1 MMTKDK
7 FKEVLQRELYQ
18 LVGKS
23 IEHADHS
30 EIYIALGA
38 VLKEIIGERW
48 SRRNKLY
55 NDNNVKRVYYLSME
69 FLTGKFTK
77 TNLEYLNLYNIV
89 KESLDEINICLEDI
103 IEEEVDPGLGNGGL
117 GRLAAAFLD
126 SMASLSMP
134 GQGYGLRYEKGLFK
148 QIIEEGKQ
156 IEEADNWLAKKN
168 IWEYKRENE
177 EYEVKLGGDI
187 VTTGFGEA
195 LEFTHVNY
203 QRVKALPYD
212 IPIVGYKNNCV
223 NTLRLWSGE
232 SYNGVSFN
240 DFARGSFNQS
250 YKDINMANTLTEF
263 LYPDDSTMEGKK
275 LRLKQEYFLVSAT
288 IQDIIYKYKHRGLP
302 LIELQDHIAIQINDT
317 HPVLAIPEL
326 MRILIDENRLE
337 WDIAWDITVKT
348 FGFTNH
354 TIMWE
359 AMEVWDIS
367 TYKEILPRIWM
378 ITEEINHRFKYY
390 LINDLDIS
398 SQEQLDQLSI
408 IKNDYIHMV
417 NLGIVGSHSVNGVA
431 KLHSKILKEN
441 TLRHLYEVYPERF
454 NNKTNGVVHRRWL
467 LNANSNLSL
476 MIEDLI
482 GDGFKKDPLQL
493 MELLKFTDNNE
504 VKSRLAAIKHENKVK
519 LAEHILQTHGIKLNP
534 HSIFDIQIKR
544 IHEYKRQLLNIL
556 HVMYLYDKLKD
567 NPNLDMLPRTFIF
580 AGKAAPGYYIAKEII
595 KLINSVANK
604 INNDFTIK
612 DKIKVIFYE
621 NYNVS
626 AAELLIPAADVSEQ
640 ISTAGK
646 EASGTGNM
654 KLMMNGAI
662 TLATLDGAN
671 LEIREEVGKE
681 NIITFGLTPEEV
693 QDYTNNGNYNAK
705 EIYHTD
711 KDIKHIM
718 DQLLNRR
725 YHTYYEEFHSLF
737 DILYKY
743 NDNYFI
749 LKDFHEYRKAQE
761 KINNLYKDRYKWG
774 EICLIN
780 IAHSGK
786 FSSDNT
792 IKKYAEEIW
801 NINSITKEENDGL
814 SSNQQ
819 EIRIQL

>member
-7 FKEVLQRELYQ
+7 FKEILQRELYQ

-23 IEHADHS
+23 IEQADHS

-48 SRRNKLY
+48 SRTNKLY
-55 NDNNVKRVYYLSME
+55 NDNNMKRVYYLSME

-126 SMASLSMP
+126 SMASLSLP
-134 GQGYGLRYEKGLFK
+134 GQGYGLLYEKGLFK

-156 IEEADNWLAKKN
+156 IEEADNWLAKRN

-212 IPIVGYKNNCV
+212 IPIVGYRNNCV
-223 NTLRLWSGE
+223 NILRLWSGE
-232 SYNGVSFN
+232 SYNGVNFN

-288 IQDIIYKYKHRGLP
+288 IQDIIYKYKNKGLP
-302 LIELQDHIAIQINDT
+302 LIELHDHVAIQINDT

-326 MRILIDENRLE
+326 MRILIDDNGLE

-378 ITEEINHRFKYY
+378 ITEEINHRFKYF
-390 LINDLDIS
+390 LINDRDIS

-408 IKNDYIHMV
+408 IKNHYIHMV

-441 TLRHLYEVYPERF
+441 TLKYFYEVYPERF

-493 MELLKFTDNNE
+493 IELLKFTDDNE

-556 HVMYLYDKLKD
+556 HIMYLYDKLKD

-761 KINNLYKDRYKWG
+761 EINNLYKDRYKWG

-801 NINSITKEENDGL
+801 NINSTTKEENDGL